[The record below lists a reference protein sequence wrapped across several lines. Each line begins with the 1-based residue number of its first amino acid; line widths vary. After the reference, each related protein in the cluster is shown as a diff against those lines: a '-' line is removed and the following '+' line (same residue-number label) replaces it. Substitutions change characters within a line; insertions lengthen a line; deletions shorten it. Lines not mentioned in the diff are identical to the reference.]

1 HGLGCAAGAG
11 LGTRRQGES
20 RGGGYRVAAWSCGR
34 ARYGA
39 VLRRAPL
46 RSGTARPAG
55 AHCRYAGALRRGAR
69 GNARPGA
76 TRSAGGS
83 RGGAPGRVG
92 AIRRAARWRDRLVA
106 RRAGIQLASRA
117 EPISTAPSPPLHGTF
132 VGGEARALRYIQRA
146 PGLARVILRLVHD
159 RIERRSR
166 WAPGSRE
173 KIMRTRVWLPIS
185 IGALLFAHSVAAQ
198 YYLQTDLVSD
208 ERTTAN
214 PPDPHLVN
222 AWGLVSSATSPW
234 WVANNGT
241 LTSTLY
247 DATGARRTLV
257 VTIPGPPTGVV
268 FNGGAGFVVRSGAS
282 AAPARF
288 IFATEDGKVAGWAPT
303 VPAPGSTQATVAVNN
318 SA

>member
-1 HGLGCAAGAG
+1 
-11 LGTRRQGES
+11 
-20 RGGGYRVAAWSCGR
+20 
-34 ARYGA
+34 
-39 VLRRAPL
+39 
-46 RSGTARPAG
+46 
-55 AHCRYAGALRRGAR
+55 
-69 GNARPGA
+69 
-76 TRSAGGS
+76 
-83 RGGAPGRVG
+83 
-92 AIRRAARWRDRLVA
+92 
-106 RRAGIQLASRA
+106 
-117 EPISTAPSPPLHGTF
+117 
-132 VGGEARALRYIQRA
+132 
-146 PGLARVILRLVHD
+146 
-159 RIERRSR
+159 
-166 WAPGSRE
+166 
-173 KIMRTRVWLPIS
+173 MRTRVWLPIS
-185 IGALLFAHSVAAQ
+185 IGALLFAQSVAAQ

-288 IFATEDGKVAGWAPT
+288 IFATEDGKIAGWAPT

-318 SA
+318 SAAGSVYKGLAIASTAAGDFLYATDFHNGAVDVFNSAFVAVKLTFPDRCVRIAGSRAQPGER